1 MGPGSLCGAEEK
13 KSEEVGP
20 PEDLMREHGVLKH
33 ALLIYGEV
41 LRRIDAK
48 QDFLPE
54 TLADAA
60 RIIRSVVED
69 YHEKLEED
77 FLFPRFEKANVL
89 LDLVKVL
96 RTQHQAGRQVT
107 DVTMRF
113 ANLQSLKNESERGS
127 SSRRC
132 SSSSV
137 CTIPTR
143 CAKTRSSF
151 PHFARSF
158 TRRNS
163 MLWAKISRRK
173 KTSFSAKTGL
183 RRWWIRLQESK
194 SDSAFMISPSLRR
207 RRTARRSRAGAA
219 RTTAY
224 RSRRRVVESL
234 RQRKNGKVMT
244 VTKVFAR

>member
-1 MGPGSLCGAEEK
+1 MQNQDQKDEPLGRRIFLRSGIVFTGAVLMGPGSLCGAEEK

-33 ALLIYGEV
+33 ALLIYG
-41 LRRIDAK
+41 
-48 QDFLPE
+48 
-54 TLADAA
+54 
-60 RIIRSVVED
+60 
-69 YHEKLEED
+69 
-77 FLFPRFEKANVL
+77 
-89 LDLVKVL
+89 
-96 RTQHQAGRQVT
+96 
-107 DVTMRF
+107 
-113 ANLQSLKNESERGS
+113 
-127 SSRRC
+127 
-132 SSSSV
+132 
-137 CTIPTR
+137 
-143 CAKTRSSF
+143 F

-158 TRRNS
+158 PRMNS